1 MFVFMKRVIK
11 VFVLLLFVLQTVASY
26 AQEKYDFVKQAG
38 ASAALFRGVEF
49 ERYPFRYKDSPYAY
63 SEEFNLGEIVF
74 NDVKYSG
81 VLLNLN
87 AHKDELHLK
96 ITTNGKILELDKGL
110 VERFT
115 IGEREYVALIGANA
129 VEGVS
134 EGFYEILYSGKEI
147 LFKKNVK
154 KYNERLQ
161 SSEQGAYRYFYP
173 SNRYYLLKDGVM
185 LPISSAKQ
193 FKKVYK
199 DKKDAISKFIR
210 KNRIRFIDINDK
222 DFIFKEIISFVDNN

>member
-1 MFVFMKRVIK
+1 MRQSIK
-11 VFVLLLFVLQTVASY
+11 LFALTAICLFVAVASY

-38 ASAALFRGVEF
+38 IGATLFRGVEF

-81 VLLNLN
+81 VFLNLN

-115 IGEREYVALIGANA
+115 IGERKYVALIGANA

-173 SNRYYLLKDGVM
+173 SNRYYILKDGVM
-185 LPISSAKQ
+185 IPVSSAKQ

>member
-1 MFVFMKRVIK
+1 MRQSIK
-11 VFVLLLFVLQTVASY
+11 LFALTAICLFVAVASY

-38 ASAALFRGVEF
+38 IGATLFRGVEF

-63 SEEFNLGEIVF
+63 SKEFNVGEIIF

-81 VLLNLN
+81 VFLNLN

-96 ITTNGKILELDKGL
+96 ITTSGKILELDKGL

-115 IGEREYVALIGANA
+115 IGERKYVALIGANA

-173 SNRYYLLKDGVM
+173 SNRYYILKDGVM
-185 LPISSAKQ
+185 IPVSSAKQ

>member
-1 MFVFMKRVIK
+1 MFVFMKRVVK

-26 AQEKYDFVKQAG
+26 AQEKYDFVKEAG

-96 ITTNGKILELDKGL
+96 IATTGKIIELDKRL
-110 VERFT
+110 VEKFT
-115 IGEREYVALIGANA
+115 IGERSFIALAGNGA
-129 VEGVS
+129 G

-147 LFKKNVK
+147 LFKKNIK

-173 SNRYYLLKDGVM
+173 SSRYYLLKDGVM

-199 DKKDAISKFIR
+199 DKKDAIAKFIR